1 MQVLN
6 MGMNEVKKCIETIMT
21 EMSLERYI
29 PDHLIGIQLG
39 GLCPALMISKK
50 LREPHIHTVEM
61 GAMGEPI
68 FKEDSFEG
76 IVKARE
82 ILLIDDICDSG
93 KTLQK
98 TYDHFKHYY
107 PEYRISTAA
116 LVYKIHTAQ
125 FAPDYCGLASE
136 SNAWVQFPWEWNDET
151 Y

>member
-29 PDHLIGIQLG
+29 PDHLVGIQLG

-61 GAMGEPI
+61 GAMDEPI

-82 ILLIDDICDSG
+82 ILLIDDICDTG
-93 KTLQK
+93 KTLNESPGWM
-98 TYDHFKHYY
+98 HAVLHYK
-107 PEYRISTAA
+107 PTAKFTP
-116 LVYKIHTAQ
+116 LCWGKEIGKEWIVY
-125 FAPDYCGLASE
+125 
-136 SNAWVQFPWEWNDET
+136 PWEREDSVAIQD
-151 Y
+151 YLK